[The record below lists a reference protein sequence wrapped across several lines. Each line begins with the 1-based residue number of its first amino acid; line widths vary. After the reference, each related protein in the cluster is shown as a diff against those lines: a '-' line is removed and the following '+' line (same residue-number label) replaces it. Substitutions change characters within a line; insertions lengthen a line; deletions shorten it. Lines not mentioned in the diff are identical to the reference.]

1 MREKESKIEQ
11 KDGEIAALRAALRK
25 HEDNLSTT
33 KQTNGEERLQTPHPR
48 TAVSSSLPSCHVGTL
63 LPFSCDKPFSSPEKV
78 FAMLFPS
85 SPALAA
91 TSIVQER
98 AQSHFRSEQALQDP
112 ITTPTSP
119 SLSRI
124 YALLSPTQQE
134 QLHAAS
140 ALRRSRQQQRT
151 FASTD
156 VSSEAR
162 RQCDNELEVSSE
174 TRTQSGNATGRILV
188 VDEDAEAKVDS
199 AASLVRCA
207 HTDNDKTFEPDN
219 AGMCSQS
226 F

>member
-1 MREKESKIEQ
+1 MSE
-11 KDGEIAALRAALRK
+11 
-25 HEDNLSTT
+25 
-33 KQTNGEERLQTPHPR
+33 
-48 TAVSSSLPSCHVGTL
+48 AV
-63 LPFSCDKPFSSPEKV
+63 
-78 FAMLFPS
+78 
-85 SPALAA
+85 
-91 TSIVQER
+91 
-98 AQSHFRSEQALQDP
+98 
-112 ITTPTSP
+112 
-119 SLSRI
+119 
-124 YALLSPTQQE
+124 
-134 QLHAAS
+134 
-140 ALRRSRQQQRT
+140 RT